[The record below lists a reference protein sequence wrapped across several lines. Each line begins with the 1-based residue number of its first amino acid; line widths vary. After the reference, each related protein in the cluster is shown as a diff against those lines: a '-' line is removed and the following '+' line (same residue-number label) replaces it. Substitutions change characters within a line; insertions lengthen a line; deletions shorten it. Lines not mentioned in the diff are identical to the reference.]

1 LATSTLRFVT
11 NAAKGREG
19 GAICGNGAMLYAMV
33 QPARSL
39 PSRGVS
45 LVRRSLG
52 IAVLVFAGPS
62 GFATAPAGGAESRH
76 PGGSPQTSPARPADV
91 VAVDFYAVTTDGLPV
106 ADLKPE
112 DVQLKVDG
120 RARPVKWLEWIP
132 VAEPPAKD
140 AAPPAPIPAPYAS
153 NAERDAGRSF
163 VLAIENESF
172 RPGRERPLRDA
183 VDRFLSALSPRD
195 RVGLLTMP
203 YGGFRVQ
210 PTNDLAKVRAE
221 LAKVGGQGSSNE
233 SGSEMACRTRRTLE
247 SLVGLVSGFSATE
260 APTNVLFVTSGMAG
274 PRRDSA
280 VALAPGMCEL
290 TVDMFNQVGAA
301 AGASRAMFYV
311 IQPEDLMV
319 RPGQALTEN
328 IAGANFRGSDNP
340 LEGIEHLAGVT
351 GGERLHL
358 AATGETTLV
367 RIARETSAYY
377 MLGFEVSSG
386 DRNNASR
393 QIDVRVAREGVAVRA
408 RPSVT
413 IPRIENR
420 PATKAQAVTPRSM
433 LREAR
438 AFRDLPLR
446 GVGYASH
453 NPEDGKIKIIC
464 LMEPTEASVQLNAA
478 AAGLFDDGGRLV
490 AQWTA
495 DAKALTGS
503 TIMGALLASKPGTY
517 RLRLAATDGA
527 GRSGTADY
535 EIVAEVPTV
544 GPVKIS
550 SLVLGLSRG
559 GFVPRMLFGSEPV
572 ALGYFDLY
580 GKVDPGVTASAEIAR
595 GVDGPSLSAAIPAA
609 LRAVAG
615 EERAI
620 ATVALP
626 IGALPAGDYV
636 VRVTVTIP
644 GHPPARI
651 LRTLRKN

>member
-1 LATSTLRFVT
+1 MGGRCDLRQRRY
-11 NAAKGREG
+11 AY
-19 GAICGNGAMLYAMV
+19 AML
-33 QPARSL
+33 QPDRPQPFRAAD
-39 PSRGVS
+39 V
-45 LVRRSLG
+45 VRRSLAAAALLLAAAPG
-52 IAVLVFAGPS
+52 S
-62 GFATAPAGGAESRH
+62 GAASRH
-76 PGGSPQTSPARPADV
+76 EAAVPGQTSAARPTDI
-91 VAVDFYAVTTDGLPV
+91 VAVDFYAVAADGLPV
-106 ADLKPE
+106 GGLKPE

-140 AAPPAPIPAPYAS
+140 AAAPPQPIPAPYAS
-153 NAERDAGRSF
+153 NSERDAGRSF
-163 VLAIENESF
+163 ILAIENDSF

-195 RVGLLTMP
+195 RVGLVTMP

-247 SLVGLVSGFSATE
+247 SLVGLVTGLSATE
-260 APTNVLFVTSGMAG
+260 APTNILFVTSGMAG

-280 VALAPGMCEL
+280 VTLAPGMCEL

-301 AGASRAMFYV
+301 AGAARTMFYV

-319 RPGQALTEN
+319 RPGQTATEN

-351 GGERLHL
+351 GGARLHL
-358 AATGETTLV
+358 AASGETTLV
-367 RIARETSAYY
+367 KIARETAAYY
-377 MLGFEVSSG
+377 MLGFEVAPG

-393 QIDVRVAREGVAVRA
+393 QIDVRVAREGVSVRA

-413 IPRIENR
+413 IPRIDTR
-420 PATKAQAVTPRSM
+420 PAAKAQAVTPRSM

-438 AFRDLPLR
+438 AFRELPLR
-446 GVGYASH
+446 GVGYVSH
-453 NPEDGKIKIIC
+453 NPEDGKIKVVC
-464 LMEPTEASVQLNAA
+464 LMESADASAQLNAA
-478 AAGLFDDGGRLV
+478 SAGLFDESGRLV

-495 DAKALTGS
+495 DAKALTGP
-503 TIMGALLASKPGTY
+503 TVMGALVASKPGTY
-517 RLRLAATDGA
+517 RLRLAATDAA
-527 GRSGTADY
+527 GRSGAADY
-535 EIVAEVPTV
+535 EVVADVPTV
-544 GPVKIS
+544 GGVKVS

-580 GKVDPGVTASAEIAR
+580 GKIDPGVTATAEIAR
-595 GVDGPSLSAAIPAA
+595 SVDGPSLSAAIPAA
-609 LRAVAG
+609 LRAVPG
-615 EERAI
+615 EDRSMAS
-620 ATVALP
+620 VALP
-626 IGALPAGDYV
+626 IGALPPGDYV

-651 LRTLRKN
+651 LRTLRKTT

>member
-1 LATSTLRFVT
+1 MPQPVRSRSSLG
-11 NAAKGREG
+11 AAH
-19 GAICGNGAMLYAMV
+19 A
-33 QPARSL
+33 
-39 PSRGVS
+39 
-45 LVRRSLG
+45 RRSTGVAALLLA
-52 IAVLVFAGPS
+52 AVS
-62 GFATAPAGGAESRH
+62 AGGASA
-76 PGGSPQTSPARPADV
+76 GSQQTSPSRPADV
-91 VAVDFYAVTTDGLPV
+91 VAVDFYAVAADGLPIGG
-106 ADLKPE
+106 LKPDE
-112 DVQLKVDG
+112 VQLRVDG
-120 RARPVKWLEWIP
+120 RAPPGKWLEWIP
-132 VAEPPAKD
+132 VAEPPAQD
-140 AAPPAPIPAPYAS
+140 AAAPAPPIPAPYAS

-163 VLAIENESF
+163 ILAIENDSF

-195 RVGLLTMP
+195 RVGLVTMP

-210 PTNDLAKVRAE
+210 PSNDLAKVRAE

-247 SLVGLVSGFSATE
+247 SLVGLVSGLGATD
-260 APTNVLFVTSGMAG
+260 APTNILFVTSGMAG

-280 VALAPGMCEL
+280 ITLAPGMCEL

-301 AGASRAMFYV
+301 AGAARAMFYV

-319 RPGQALTEN
+319 KPGLTVTEN

-358 AATGETTLV
+358 ASTGDATLV
-367 RIARETSAYY
+367 KIARETAAYY
-377 MLGFEVSSG
+377 MLGFEAAPG

-393 QIDVRVAREGVAVRA
+393 QIDVRVAREGVSVRA

-413 IPRIENR
+413 IPKIENR
-420 PATKAQAVTPRSM
+420 PATKPQSVTPRAM
-433 LREAR
+433 LREGR

-446 GVGYASH
+446 GAAYVSH
-453 NPEDGKIKIIC
+453 NPEDGKIKIVC
-464 LMEPTEASVQLNAA
+464 LMEPIEASVQLNAA
-478 AAGLFDDGGRLV
+478 SAGLFDDGGRLV

-503 TIMGALLASKPGTY
+503 TVMGALLASKPGTY
-517 RLRLAATDGA
+517 RLRLAATDAA
-527 GRSGTADY
+527 GRSGAADH
-535 EIVAEVPTV
+535 EVVAEVPTV
-544 GPVKIS
+544 GGIRIS

-559 GFVPRMLFGSEPV
+559 GFVPRMLFGAEPV

-580 GKVDPGVTASAEIAR
+580 GKVDAGVTAAAEIAR
-595 GVDGPSLSAAIPAA
+595 SVDGPALSAAIPAA
-609 LRAVAG
+609 VRPVTG
-615 EERAI
+615 EERSI

-626 IGALPAGDYV
+626 IGALPPGDYV
-636 VRVTVTIP
+636 IRVIVAVP

-651 LRTLRKN
+651 LRTLRKSS